1 MDNFNAAKPA
11 GEGLSP
17 AIELMRRATE
27 EAVNEAMEDQ
37 FLSFLEDCLS
47 DAETPRN
54 GHYER
59 KVLTT
64 VGEITVRVPRDRLG
78 LFRERVIGRHRR
90 RIDDLDWE
98 IGRLYSQ
105 GLSASDIS
113 RYLSARSGV
122 EGSEKLILAI
132 VKGSYGEAER
142 FNSRALP
149 RCPFV
154 YLDGTWL
161 PVRRRYEDFGYS
173 LLYLNIGFSL
183 LIKTACFPNR
193 HHI

>member
-1 MDNFNAAKPA
+1 MDNSNAAKPA

-64 VGEITVRVPRDRLG
+64 IGEITARVPRDRPG
-78 LFRERVIGRHRR
+78 PFGERAMGRHRR
-90 RIDDLDWE
+90 RIDGLDRE
-98 IGRLYSQ
+98 IGRLHSQ
-105 GLSASDIS
+105 GMPASDTS
-113 RYLSARSGV
+113 QYLSAKTGADV
-122 EGSEKLILAI
+122 SERLVPAI
-132 VKGSYGEAER
+132 AKGSCG
-142 FNSRALP
+142 
-149 RCPFV
+149 
-154 YLDGTWL
+154 
-161 PVRRRYEDFGYS
+161 
-173 LLYLNIGFSL
+173 
-183 LIKTACFPNR
+183 
-193 HHI
+193 

>member
-1 MDNFNAAKPA
+1 MV
-11 GEGLSP
+11 LY
-17 AIELMRRATE
+17 
-27 EAVNEAMEDQ
+27 EAVKKGVPA
-37 FLSFLEDCLS
+37 FFKDCLS

-54 GHYER
+54 GYYKR
-59 KVLTT
+59 KVLTI

-78 LFRERVIGRHRR
+78 LFRERVIGRYRR
-90 RIDDLDWE
+90 RIDDLDLE
-98 IGRLYSQ
+98 IGRLYSR

-122 EGSEKLILAI
+122 DVSEKLILAI

-154 YLDGTWL
+154 YLDGTWF

-183 LIKTACFPNR
+183 LIKMACFPNR